1 MLSVHQA
8 VEHMLTTIK
17 PITDSE
23 LVKIE
28 NAVDRVLATPVQSAI
43 NVPSYNNSA
52 MDGFAF
58 RAADVEHD
66 TSQLRCIGQS
76 LAGHPFNGTVGA
88 GECIRIMTGAQ
99 VPESVDTVVPQENT
113 SEPEPNVIQ
122 MNGPAKKG
130 ANIRLLGEELQI
142 GAVVYDAGHRLT
154 PVDIGMLASLGI
166 AQVEV
171 YRQLKV
177 AVFSTGDELIL
188 PGKPKQAFQLYDSNR
203 FVLHAMLER
212 MGFQVINLGLV
223 ADDPA
228 LIEATFRDAAN
239 QADAIV
245 CSGGVSVGDADYTKD
260 VIEKTGHVGFWQV
273 AMKPGKPFAFG
284 KINKAWFFGLP
295 GNPVSATVTL
305 LQLAAPALR
314 QLSGEAYK
322 APLTIRA
329 IAGEP
334 LKKRPG
340 RADFQRGILRYEN
353 GENRVYSAGPQGSGM
368 LSSMVQG
375 NCLIRLSAEQGSVEM
390 GELVDVEL
398 LQTPI
403 K

>member
-1 MLSVHQA
+1 MLTVQQA

-17 PITDSE
+17 PIDSRE
-23 LVKIE
+23 FITLE
-28 NAVDRVLATPVQSAI
+28 SAVDRVLAVPIQSTI
-43 NVPSYNNSA
+43 DVPGYNNSA

-58 RAADVEHD
+58 RAQDIEIS
-66 TSQLRCIGQS
+66 TQLRCIGQS
-76 LAGHPFNGTVGA
+76 LAGHPFTGMVGP

-113 SEPEPNVIQ
+113 SEVEPKLIQ
-122 MNGPAKKG
+122 VNSATTLG
-130 ANIRLLGEELQI
+130 ANIRLLGEELQV
-142 GAVVYDAGHRLT
+142 GAVVYPAGHRLT

-166 AQVEV
+166 ALVEV
-171 YRQLKV
+171 LRPLKV

-188 PGKPKQAFQLYDSNR
+188 PGEAKQPFQIYDSNR
-203 FVLHAMLER
+203 FVLHAILER
-212 MGFQVINLGLV
+212 MGFQVVNLGLV

-228 LIEATFRDAAN
+228 RIEATFREAAN
-239 QADAIV
+239 KADAIV
-245 CSGGVSVGDADYTKD
+245 CSGGVSVGDADYTKI
-260 VIEKTGHVGFWQV
+260 VIEKIGQVGFWKV

-284 KINKAWFFGLP
+284 QIEHTWFFGLP

-314 QLSGEAYK
+314 KLSGEAYA
-322 APLTIRA
+322 APLTIA
-329 IAGEP
+329 AVAGEP

-353 GENRVYSAGPQGSGM
+353 GESRVYSAGPQGSGM

-375 NCLIRLSAEQGSVEM
+375 NCLIRLSAEQGNVAIGDRVE
-390 GELVDVEL
+390 VEL
-398 LQTPI
+398 LQAPV